1 VPVIYL
7 ESIVNKKRVLVFGA
21 AGFIGTYLIDELVA
35 QGYEVTASDISAEGL
50 DFYKRAGVEYVN
62 VDITRKE
69 DFTRLIGPSYDAVI
83 HLAACQPANVAEK
96 RYDPRDY
103 INVNVVGTLNILDYC
118 RANGAG
124 KIIYASS
131 HRNTQG
137 LWAPNKAIKE
147 EDGRAIKYSG
157 EYAMFSISES
167 AAQDCVLHYQ
177 EQYGL
182 TGILFRLPPVYGYGP
197 HTEIFKEGKPIK
209 TGFQIFIDKARA
221 CEPLEVWGDCDVGR
235 DIIYVKDAVSAFVNA
250 IEKPGV
256 CGLYNITSGVYLSLR
271 EQAEIIA
278 KTFWGSE
285 GEPVIVYRS
294 DVANGM
300 DAFLYDNSKAK
311 RALDWSPQYSF
322 QEMLI
327 DFEKESASGKYRYL
341 VDKRLKMLK

>member
-1 VPVIYL
+1 MH
-7 ESIVNKKRVLVFGA
+7 KKRVLVFGA
-21 AGFIGTYLIDELVA
+21 AGFIGTYLVDKLVA
-35 QGYEVTASDISAEGL
+35 LGHQVTASDVSVEGL
-50 DFYKRAGVEYVN
+50 DFYSQAGIDYVR
-62 VDITRKE
+62 VDITDKE
-69 DFTRLIGPSYDAVI
+69 AFARLKGLSFDTVV

-103 INVNVVGTLNILDYC
+103 INVNVLGTLNILDYC
-118 RANGAG
+118 RTSGAE

-137 LWAPNKAIKE
+137 LWTPNKAIKE

-182 TGILFRLPPVYGYGP
+182 MGVLFRLPPVYGYGP

-221 CEPLEVWGDCDVGR
+221 CEPLEVWGDCDIGR
-235 DIIYVKDAVSAFVNA
+235 DIIYVKDVVFAFVKA
-250 IEKPGV
+250 IEKPEIS
-256 CGLYNITSGVYLSLR
+256 GLYNITSGVRLSLR
-271 EQAEIIA
+271 EQAEIIG

-285 GEPVIVYRS
+285 EGEPIIVYRS
-294 DVANGM
+294 DVSNGI

-311 RALDWSPQYSF
+311 RDLDWIPQYSF
-322 QEMLI
+322 QNMLV
-327 DFEKESASGKYRYL
+327 DFQKESASGKYRYL